1 MIEEQTAQEQQR
13 EPSIGLA
20 EDGFSSSLI
29 KKREERVTDARNF
42 NLLSNVF
49 MSVALNDLPACQHV
63 IRILTGIKDLTVK
76 EVRTQYR
83 ISKITSHDAILDVLA
98 EDAEGKLINLE
109 IQRGDTVDHARRTR
123 FYAAMIDSELLQKGK
138 EYYEMPEVYVI
149 YISEDDIW
157 KAGRTTYPVKKQLEG
172 TEISYDDGLHVLY
185 VNAAIDDG
193 TEIADLMKYFK
204 KADPTDM
211 SQGDLSRRIHF
222 LKYEEGGYKVMCQ
235 ITEKFVQEGIEI
247 GKEIGNKEGI
257 EIGKKEAA
265 LNLAKRGIE
274 MEAIAEI
281 VNENVSLVK
290 QWLDGGVLSKI

>member
-1 MIEEQTAQEQQR
+1 
-13 EPSIGLA
+13 
-20 EDGFSSSLI
+20 
-29 KKREERVTDARNF
+29 
-42 NLLSNVF
+42 

-63 IRILTGIKDLTVK
+63 IRILTGVKDPVASYEVFDPRGIRQMQEKSIPAFGSLLAGIKDLTVK

-274 MEAIAEI
+274 MDAIAEI

-290 QWLDGGVLSKI
+290 QWLDGGMLTKI